1 MKKKTMT
8 LEECQGCKYL
18 IKIIA
23 LGLGVRCRHP
33 ENQKYKL
40 EDEIL
45 PHMPVIISRI
55 PSPCSY
61 RDSSE
66 KKS

>member
-1 MKKKTMT
+1 MKKKIIT

-33 ENQKYKL
+33 ESQKYKL
-40 EDEIL
+40 EDDIL
-45 PHMPVIISRI
+45 SHMPVIISRI
-55 PSPCSY
+55 PSGC
-61 RDSSE
+61 
-66 KKS
+66 KLKSIREE